1 LILTRANGVRFQN
14 AIYGGNL
21 NGDKI
26 EFGRRPE
33 KLSIGQFVEFT
44 AQWIA
49 IRRKRL
55 VGHETD
61 SVFSRYNI
69 VHKADLEEA
78 ARKLDRQQKL
88 GIWKAENAVRRVLDS
103 SK

>member
-78 ARKLDRQQKL
+78 AANWIGSRNWAYGRPKTRF
-88 GIWKAENAVRRVLDS
+88 GVC
-103 SK
+103 